1 MQTTY
6 QHLQL
11 EERALI
17 QTMLEQGY
25 KPAAIASSLGRS
37 RSTISRELSRNNYI
51 APSLPRP
58 VGRPCLA
65 GSYHYVLANQRA
77 RKLSC
82 NPRVPRRMVFGTPL
96 VGLRYLWL
104 IPGAVPRASQ
114 WFTMPTHG

>member
-25 KPAAIASSLGRS
+25 KPAAIALSLGRS

-51 APSLPRP
+51 APSPHVR
-58 VGRPCLA
+58 LA
-65 GSYHYVLANQRA
+65 GRLSLVATALYAPISEHA
-77 RKLSC
+77 R
-82 NPRVPRRMVFGTPL
+82 
-96 VGLRYLWL
+96 
-104 IPGAVPRASQ
+104 
-114 WFTMPTHG
+114 

>member
-1 MQTTY
+1 MPRTY

-25 KPAAIASSLGRS
+25 KPAAIALSLGRS

-58 VGRPCLA
+58 VGLPISLA
-65 GSYHYVLANQRA
+65 AIAAYSPISEH
-77 RKLSC
+77 
-82 NPRVPRRMVFGTPL
+82 
-96 VGLRYLWL
+96 
-104 IPGAVPRASQ
+104 AS
-114 WFTMPTHG
+114 